1 MMFLCL
7 YSFYLLPIKDLP
19 NKIGRNISYSSH
31 PRDVSSLSSSCSNYM
46 QKIMVQA
53 VLYQVGSPEVVYSPF
68 NYSF

>member
-1 MMFLCL
+1 
-7 YSFYLLPIKDLP
+7 
-19 NKIGRNISYSSH
+19 
-31 PRDVSSLSSSCSNYM
+31 M